1 MMNTRSG
8 GGAAAAPGVVYF
20 SNFASASVPGGR
32 VRAGRWPLDVG
43 RSGRDGGF
51 GRPWTAKRCRP
62 TRPAR
67 REGKVGSVADGVR
80 RAVAAEAGDSLL
92 EPAGAAG
99 SRSGASA

>member
-1 MMNTRSG
+1 MPSG
-8 GGAAAAPGVVYF
+8 RGC
-20 SNFASASVPGGR
+20 
-32 VRAGRWPLDVG
+32 AGRWQLVVG

-51 GRPWTAKRCRP
+51 RRPWTAKRCRP
-62 TRPAR
+62 ARPAR
-67 REGKVGSVADGVR
+67 RGGKVGSVADGVR